1 MDELDTPLT
10 EIEQSRAATGF
21 RYYVVQPDV
30 YTGLSAAVDADRG
43 YPNKQGTTL
52 TGLPPVEQLA
62 DASDG
67 SGKLIAI
74 DCWRFTANDDAM
86 LEGPITDGTCT
97 ELTQLDFLALKPA
110 ADNTLDE

>member
-1 MDELDTPLT
+1 MEDQEPLT
-10 EIEQSRAATGF
+10 EIEQSRADTGF

-30 YTGLSAAVDADRG
+30 YTGLVAVVDQTRG

-62 DASDG
+62 DATDG

-74 DCWRFTANDDAM
+74 DCWRFTESDDAM
-86 LEGPITDGTCT
+86 LEGTPGVQ
-97 ELTQLDFLALKPA
+97 ELTHLEFLEIKPSPI
-110 ADNTLDE
+110 EI

>member
-1 MDELDTPLT
+1 MDGLEDTPLT
-10 EIEQSRAATGF
+10 PIEESRAATGF

-86 LEGPITDGTCT
+86 LEGTTGVQ
-97 ELTQLDFLALKPA
+97 ELTQLEFLAIKPPP
-110 ADNTLDE
+110 ADDLI